1 MSQSRT
7 LRPCDDILTLIGDK
21 VSALRDKAYHE
32 DRITFKG
39 AWWYQPWQS
48 NYITPIPQEVVDD
61 VGDDRPPTWV
71 YRGSITL
78 RLPEDEYK
86 KLNWS
91 CGRVS
96 WAEQQHRS
104 IISELNSLY
113 FLTDHTR
120 LWLRRGYLRP
130 SEIPD
135 LIRVTSSSDSDDY

>member
-39 AWWYQPWQS
+39 AWWGKMNPDDHYL
-48 NYITPIPQEVVDD
+48 TPIPQELVEQCDIS
-61 VGDDRPPTWV
+61 PTWK

-135 LIRVTSSSDSDDY
+135 LISVTSSSDSDDE